1 MQSLQDPREYPA
13 RRDPAT
19 AQHADLEIGSG
30 AEMPILQ
37 EGAIRAAGA
46 HDQVDGGA
54 RSDMTQKVV
63 LATLVGTIKSRL
75 QSPITDR

>member
-1 MQSLQDPREYPA
+1 MQPLQDQGEHSA

-46 HDQVDGGA
+46 HDQVDSGA
-54 RSDMTQKVV
+54 RDHTVCLGAS
-63 LATLVGTIKSRL
+63 G
-75 QSPITDR
+75 